1 MIQHYK
7 RKFKHYQAGRKKKI
21 LCNSYFVFCF
31 LYIRSL
37 KRESHSAAQRL
48 AEEMEQFMD
57 KSSSDYDS
65 DLEIGDGMDNK
76 LDDTHK
82 MIKVIQPI
90 TSYRYVHSLNG
101 KLSLSKMKTDPS
113 YRTYFLVNY
122 ADISKSSDISHVVI
136 DDSDVDDNDDDE
148 IIDPLSQGINSSVK
162 QEHNLD
168 DIREKTLEHD
178 RQQIKGIHFANAGGN
193 NLKIINDYSVT
204 SNTCMLL

>member
-1 MIQHYK
+1 
-7 RKFKHYQAGRKKKI
+7 
-21 LCNSYFVFCF
+21 
-31 LYIRSL
+31 
-37 KRESHSAAQRL
+37 
-48 AEEMEQFMD
+48 MEQFMD

-65 DLEIGDGMDNK
+65 DLASDDGTNNK
-76 LDDTHK
+76 LDDAHK
-82 MIKVIQPI
+82 MIKMIQPV
-90 TSYRYVHSLNG
+90 TSYRYVHCLNG

-122 ADISKSSDISHVVI
+122 AEISKSSDTSHVVI
-136 DDSDVDDNDDDE
+136 DDSDVDDNDDDV
-148 IIDPLSQGINSSVK
+148 IIDALSQGMNSSVK